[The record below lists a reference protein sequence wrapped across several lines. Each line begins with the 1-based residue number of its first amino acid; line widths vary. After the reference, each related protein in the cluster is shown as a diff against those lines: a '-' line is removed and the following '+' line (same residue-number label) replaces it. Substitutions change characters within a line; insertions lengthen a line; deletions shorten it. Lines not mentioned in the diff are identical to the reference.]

1 MKYGGEVEEK
11 ERKRT
16 EVNRH
21 EKDKISK
28 EKE

>member
-1 MKYGGEVEEK
+1 MTYGGEVEEK

-16 EVNRH
+16 DVKRH